1 MFTKYFLSLTTC
13 FALFITIAEAQIQ
26 MPQASPPSKTT
37 QLVGLT
43 QISLE
48 YSRPSVR
55 DRKIFGTLVPYGE
68 VWRTGANSATTF
80 EFSTDVSIEGR
91 SLPAGKYALY
101 SIPGSSTWT
110 LIFYRNT
117 SLWGAIG
124 YDPKDD
130 VFRIQVP
137 RRKLKSS
144 VETFEIGF
152 NNITDTGTTIR
163 LQWEKSEVSFR
174 IETEV
179 DAIVMKQIED
189 QVINKTPSN
198 PGVYFQ
204 AATYYFNTGKD
215 LSKALE
221 WVTKSVEADPK
232 YWTIHLKA
240 KIEQKLGLN
249 DAAIKSAQTSMEM
262 ARKEN
267 NPDYIRL
274 NEQLIKS
281 IK

>member
-1 MFTKYFLSLTTC
+1 MFTRYFLSLATC
-13 FALFITIAEAQIQ
+13 FALLITIAEAQIQ

-37 QLVGLT
+37 QLIGLT

-55 DRKIFGTLVPYGE
+55 DRKIFGMLVPYGV

-101 SIPGSSTWT
+101 SIPGSSSWT
-110 LIFYRNT
+110 LIFHRNT

-152 NNITDTGTTIR
+152 NSITDTGTTVR

-198 PGVYFQ
+198 PGIYFQ

-215 LSKALE
+215 VSKALE
-221 WVTKSVEADPK
+221 WVTKSVDADPK

-249 DAAIKSAQTSMEM
+249 DAAVKSAQTSMDM

>member
-1 MFTKYFLSLTTC
+1 MNTKYFILL
-13 FALFITIAEAQIQ
+13 AAAFIMTAFGANAQIQ
-26 MPQASPPSKTT
+26 MPQASPPAKVS

-55 DRKIFGTLVPYGE
+55 GRKIFGELVPYGE
-68 VWRTGANSATTF
+68 VWRTGANAATTF
-80 EFSTDVSIEGR
+80 EFSTDVTIEGKP
-91 SLPAGKYALY
+91 LPAGKYALY
-101 SIPGSSTWT
+101 SIPGKSTWT
-110 LIFYRNT
+110 LIFYKNT

-124 YDPKDD
+124 YDSKDD
-130 VFRIQVP
+130 VFRVQVP
-137 RRKLKSS
+137 ALKSKKS
-144 VETFEIGF
+144 VETFQVEFGD
-152 NNITDTGTTIR
+152 ITDSGSTVSLR
-163 LQWEKSEVSFR
+163 WEKSGAAFR

-179 DAIVMKQIED
+179 DPIVMKQIEE
-189 QVINKTPSN
+189 QVINNTPSN

-204 AATYYFNTGKD
+204 AATYYFNTNKD
-215 LSKALE
+215 LQKALE

-249 DAAIKSAQTSMEM
+249 EAALKSAQTSMDM

-267 NPDYIRL
+267 NPDYVGL
-274 NEQLIKS
+274 NERLIKS